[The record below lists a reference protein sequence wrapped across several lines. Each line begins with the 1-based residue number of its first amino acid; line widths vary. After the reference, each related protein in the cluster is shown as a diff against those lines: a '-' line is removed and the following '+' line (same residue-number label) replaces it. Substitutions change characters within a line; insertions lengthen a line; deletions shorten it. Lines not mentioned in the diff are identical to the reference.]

1 MRACT
6 LHLCTQLTCIYNYLR
21 VASDDSVLAD
31 VGVSVLTDVDDAA
44 LSEYSLTGSYTR

>member
-6 LHLCTQLTCIYNYLR
+6 FAPVYYTSIYNYLH

-44 LSEYSLTGSYTR
+44 LSEYTLHDW